1 MNKKTI
7 ISFFKAFL
15 TKFKEEGI
23 YKESAALTF
32 VTLLGFIPFFIF
44 LIFFIP
50 ELPFLKAGSQFSDL
64 LISIFLPESAAQI
77 SEYVSQL
84 ATQRITFNLFS
95 FVILMGTSY
104 SLFKIINDSFDN
116 ILNVHAKRKRGAIFN
131 FIKFLGMV
139 IFGSLLI
146 LLLLSTT
153 SLPLVSRFF
162 EVSYFQKMLL
172 HLTPFLILFIIFS
185 LGFAFIPTI
194 RIRTKSIFIGSA
206 IASIVWI
213 IFKSFF
219 NWYIFTLTNTQLI
232 FGYFASVPIF
242 LFWIYANW
250 IIILCGVII
259 VSILEGRHK
268 IKEIPESDLQTV
280 RITFEKQIDENK
292 FSGLNKAILDRDE
305 VKSILK
311 ELLAEEVE
319 VETVEKTETPINEF
333 TEKDE

>member
-1 MNKKTI
+1 MSKKI
-7 ISFFKAFL
+7 IGIYKAFAS
-15 TKFKEEGI
+15 KFKEQGI

-32 VTLLGFIPFFIF
+32 VTLLGFIPFIIF
-44 LIFFIP
+44 LIFFLP
-50 ELPFLKAGSQFSDL
+50 ELPFLKLGSQFSDL
-64 LISIFLPESAAQI
+64 LIGIFLPESAAQI
-77 SEYVSQL
+77 SEYISQL
-84 ATQRITFNLFS
+84 ANQRITFNLFS

-116 ILNVHAKRKRGAIFN
+116 ILNVHAKRKRGVIFN

-153 SLPLVSRFF
+153 SLPIVSKFF
-162 EVSYFQKMLL
+162 DVSFLQKLLL

-206 IASIVWI
+206 IASAVWI

-219 NWYIFTLTNTQLI
+219 NWYIFTLTNTELI
-232 FGYFASVPIF
+232 FGYFASIPIF

-259 VSILEGRHK
+259 VSILEGRHLLNDDSE
-268 IKEIPESDLQTV
+268 KELRTV
-280 RITFEKQIDENK
+280 KITFEKKIDEKKFGDYNK
-292 FSGLNKAILDRDE
+292 TTLDREDI
-305 VKSILK
+305 KSILK
-311 ELLAEEVE
+311 ELLTEE
-319 VETVEKTETPINEF
+319 ETVIPKNEF
-333 TEKDE
+333 TEIEE

>member
-1 MNKKTI
+1 MNKKI
-7 ISFFKAFL
+7 IGIYKAFA
-15 TKFKEEGI
+15 TKFKEQGV

-32 VTLLGFIPFFIF
+32 VTLLGFIPFIIF
-44 LIFFIP
+44 LIFFLP
-50 ELPFLKAGSQFSDL
+50 ELPFLKLGSQFSDL
-64 LISIFLPESAAQI
+64 LIGIFLPESAAQI
-77 SEYVSQL
+77 SEYISEL
-84 ATQRITFNLFS
+84 ANQRITFNLFS

-116 ILNVHAKRKRGAIFN
+116 ILNVHAKRKRGVIFN

-153 SLPLVSRFF
+153 SLPIVSKFF
-162 EVSYFQKMLL
+162 DVSFLQKLLL

-206 IASIVWI
+206 IASAVWI

-219 NWYIFTLTNTQLI
+219 NWYIFTLTNTELI
-232 FGYFASVPIF
+232 FGYFASIPIF

-259 VSILEGRHK
+259 VSILEGRHLLN
-268 IKEIPESDLQTV
+268 ENPEKDLRTV
-280 RITFEKQIDENK
+280 KITFEKKIDEKK
-292 FSGLNKAILDRDE
+292 FGNYEKTTLDREE

-311 ELLAEEVE
+311 ELLAEEE
-319 VETVEKTETPINEF
+319 IANPKNEF
-333 TEKDE
+333 TEIDK

>member
-1 MNKKTI
+1 MNKKI
-7 ISFFKAFL
+7 ISIFKAFRN
-15 TKFKEEGI
+15 KFKEEGI

-32 VTLLGFIPFFIF
+32 VTLLGFIPFLIF
-44 LIFFIP
+44 LIFFLP
-50 ELPFLKAGSQFSDL
+50 ELPFLKLGSQFSDL

-116 ILNVHAKRKRGAIFN
+116 ILNVHAKRKRGVIFN

-153 SLPLVSRFF
+153 SLPIVSRFF
-162 EVSYFQKMLL
+162 EVSYFQKLLL

-206 IASIVWI
+206 IASVVWI
-213 IFKSFF
+213 IFKTIF

-232 FGYFASVPIF
+232 FGYFASIPIF

-268 IKEIPESDLQTV
+268 IKEITESDLQTV
-280 RITFEKQIDENK
+280 RITFEKQIDDKNSGSFNK
-292 FSGLNKAILDRDE
+292 TTLNRDDI
-305 VKSILK
+305 KDILK
-311 ELLAEEVE
+311 ELLAEDVE
-319 VETVEKTETPINEF
+319 VETVEKTEIPINEF

>member
-1 MNKKTI
+1 MNKKI
-7 ISFFKAFL
+7 ISIFKAFRD
-15 TKFKEEGI
+15 KFKEEGI

-32 VTLLGFIPFFIF
+32 VTLLGFIPFLIF
-44 LIFFIP
+44 LIFFLP
-50 ELPFLKAGSQFSDL
+50 ELPFLKLGSQFSDL

-206 IASIVWI
+206 IASV
-213 IFKSFF
+213 
-219 NWYIFTLTNTQLI
+219 
-232 FGYFASVPIF
+232 
-242 LFWIYANW
+242 
-250 IIILCGVII
+250 
-259 VSILEGRHK
+259 E

>member
-1 MNKKTI
+1 MNKKI
-7 ISFFKAFL
+7 INIFNAFRI
-15 TKFKEEGI
+15 KFKEEGI

-32 VTLLGFIPFFIF
+32 VTLLGFIPFLIF
-44 LIFFIP
+44 LIFFLP
-50 ELPFLKAGSQFSDL
+50 ELPFLKLGSQFSDL

-116 ILNVHAKRKRGAIFN
+116 ILNVHAKRKRGVIFN

-153 SLPLVSRFF
+153 SLPIVSRFF
-162 EVSYFQKMLL
+162 EVSYFQKLLL

-206 IASIVWI
+206 IASIIWI
-213 IFKSFF
+213 IFKFFF
-219 NWYIFTLTNTQLI
+219 NWYIFTLTNTELI
-232 FGYFASVPIF
+232 FGYFASIPIF

-259 VSILEGRHK
+259 VSILEGRHLINK
-268 IKEIPESDLQTV
+268 VPESDMQTV
-280 RITFEKQIDENK
+280 KITFEKLVDDKNFGSSQK
-292 FSGLNKAILDRDE
+292 TTLNKEDI
-305 VKSILK
+305 KSILK
-311 ELLAEEVE
+311 ELLAEEE
-319 VETVEKTETPINEF
+319 VEEETETIKNEF
-333 TEKDE
+333 TEKDK